1 MKETKVQYILITVI
15 TVVSIGFTMLYE
27 NLILRFGRV
36 ELGIS
41 VAIFFGIAA
50 FVVLR
55 NLLARERDP
64 YEIINPILFLYCL
77 YAMMLP
83 INYLVRT
90 ESPTLHIGVA
100 GVAISP
106 MFEYMFICTLGL
118 IGLIIGYYLP
128 FGKRVAA
135 KLPLW
140 DASGRE
146 LKIAGGI
153 LLAYGLLSFATNI
166 AAYGG
171 IANYINIGYGS
182 ERYVIQ
188 REAVAFGQ
196 GLELIGIASIILIFV
211 LLKGKSHR
219 WLILVLASIL
229 LAYIVISLLIGQ
241 RRYVV
246 YLLIIAL
253 VITNYGVAR
262 VKLRWTLLFVVI
274 AYLFFFVYAYSREV
288 WAETGLIQGLVETYN
303 IAMENPILILP
314 FAGGEFIPPA
324 KAILEILT
332 DSSFQFRYGMSYLV
346 GLVRILPRV
355 GKIWPDALQT
365 LVEWRMSAFY
375 AGFYERGVSFNFFTA
390 AEGYA
395 NFGYLGV
402 LFHMGF
408 YGFIARLAY
417 QYFLENKNS
426 ILVLLIYSLVFCVM
440 LFEGIHGEF
449 SQVFWNATH
458 TYVGPLIIMV
468 FLAKFMNIVS
478 KRQA

>member
-1 MKETKVQYILITVI
+1 MKETKAQFTLIVAI
-15 TVVSIGFTMLYE
+15 TIISIGSALLYE
-27 NLILRFGRV
+27 NLLLRFGRV

-41 VAIFFGIAA
+41 VAIFFGIAVFIVA
-50 FVVLR
+50 R
-55 NLLARERDP
+55 NLISRKGDP

-128 FGKRVAA
+128 FGQKAA
-135 KLPLW
+135 DKLPTW

-146 LKIAGGI
+146 LKIAATI
-153 LLAYGLLSFATNI
+153 LLAYGLLSFVTNI

-196 GLELIGIASIILIFV
+196 GLELIGIASIMLIFV
-211 LLKGKSHR
+211 LLKEKSHK
-219 WLILVLASIL
+219 WLIPVLAFVL
-229 LAYIVISLLIGQ
+229 LTYVSTSLLIGQ

-246 YLLIIAL
+246 YLFIIAL
-253 VITNYGVAR
+253 VISNYGIAR
-262 VKLRWTLLFVVI
+262 IKLRWALLFVVL
-274 AYLFFFVYAYSREV
+274 AYVFFFVYAYSRNV
-288 WAETGLIQGLVETYN
+288 WAEMGLIQGLVETYN
-303 IAMENPILILP
+303 IAKENPILILP

-324 KAILEILT
+324 KVILEILT
-332 DSSFQFRYGMSYLV
+332 DSAFQFRYGTSYLV

-375 AGFYERGVSFNFFTA
+375 PGFYERGVSFNFFTA

-417 QYFLENKNS
+417 QYFLQNKNS
-426 ILVLLIYSLVFCVM
+426 ILVLLTYALVFCVL

-468 FLAKFMNIVS
+468 FLAKFTSTVS
-478 KRQA
+478 KK

>member
-1 MKETKVQYILITVI
+1 MKENRAQYLLIATI
-15 TVVSIGFTMLYE
+15 TIMSIGFALLYE
-27 NLILRFGRV
+27 DLIMHFGRV

-41 VAIFFGIAA
+41 VVIFFGIVA
-50 FVVLR
+50 FVVVR
-55 NLLARERDP
+55 NLLFRRGDP
-64 YEIINPILFLYCL
+64 YEIINPVLLLYCL

-83 INYLVRT
+83 LNYLVRT

-106 MFEYMFICTLGL
+106 MFQYMFICALGL
-118 IGLIIGYYLP
+118 IGLMVGYYLP
-128 FGKRVAA
+128 FGKKIADR
-135 KLPLW
+135 LPMW
-140 DASGRE
+140 EASGRE
-146 LKIAGGI
+146 LKIAAGI

-196 GLELIGIASIILIFV
+196 GLELIGIASIMLIFV
-211 LLKGKSHR
+211 LLKDKSHK
-219 WLILVLASIL
+219 WLIPFLALIL
-229 LAYIVISLLIGQ
+229 LTYVVISLLIGQ

-246 YLLIIAL
+246 YLMIIVLIIS
-253 VITNYGVAR
+253 NYGIAR
-262 VKLRWTLLFVVI
+262 VRLRWALLFVFV
-274 AYLFFFVYAYSREV
+274 AYVFFFVYAYSRNL
-288 WAETGLIQGLVETYN
+288 WAEMGLLQGLAETYN
-303 IAMENPILILP
+303 IAAANPILILP

-332 DSSFQFRYGMSYLV
+332 DGSFDFRYGTTYLI

-365 LVEWRMSAFY
+365 LVEWRMSSFY
-375 AGFYERGVSFNFFTA
+375 PGFYERGVSFNFFTA

-402 LFHMGF
+402 LFHMGT
-408 YGFIARLAY
+408 YGFIARVAY
-417 QYFLENKNS
+417 EYFRENKNS
-426 ILVLLIYSLVFCVM
+426 ILVLLIYALVFCVF
-440 LFEGIHGEF
+440 LFECIHGEF

-468 FLAKFMNIVS
+468 FLAKFVSNVS